1 MVETIAAENVT
12 LEQLRTQFG
21 LELVQTAEFF
31 PEWQTD
37 LPEISSEEKA
47 LLNQIKDG
55 YVNLRNYPPLLEST
69 INITILSPLLFIGK
83 FYLPPFHLRL
93 EKSIEIETEDNQI
106 IVRGRI
112 DILLLNEN
120 VWLMVIE
127 SKRLT
132 YSVEVGLDQILSY
145 MLGTPQEK
153 VYGMITTG
161 ESFIFLKLVKGNPP
175 RYATSDIFHLRNRG
189 NQLEQVLQILKI
201 SLIIRHYLPT

>member
-1 MVETIAAENVT
+1 MVDIIAAENVT
-12 LEQLRTQFG
+12 LEQLRTLFG
-21 LELVQTAEFF
+21 LELVQTAGFF

-69 INITILSPLLFIGK
+69 ITIISPLLFIGK
-83 FYLPPFHLRL
+83 FYLPPFHLKL
-93 EKSIEIETEDNQI
+93 EKSVEIETEDNQI

-145 MLGTPQEK
+145 MLASPPEK

-189 NQLEQVLQILKI
+189 NQLEQVLQILKK
-201 SLIIRHYLPT
+201 LTL